1 MEEERSTVDPTIG
14 VSDLLGA
21 YQRTRLVGT
30 IKKRRELASRICDNI
45 SRLCGFCCDSEYVN
59 IRSCSNTRI
68 HSTMCTP
75 GDVSCSYWQIGIVP
89 GEQAADM
96 HSRELSTVQM

>member
-1 MEEERSTVDPTIG
+1 MICDNFCVIMEEERSTVDPTIG

-30 IKKRRELASRICDNI
+30 IKRRRELASRICDNI

-59 IRSCSNTRI
+59 IHCAVIRTYIQQCARPVISAVITGR
-68 HSTMCTP
+68 
-75 GDVSCSYWQIGIVP
+75 
-89 GEQAADM
+89 
-96 HSRELSTVQM
+96 